1 MPRQQKQEQSREHCG
16 REPGR
21 AISWLLGRQ
30 RGELLGFGLE
40 LPLGPLWR
48 VLGVGEPGGVEELL
62 VRAVVVADEPELLA
76 LPHPPQHD
84 LHLPLARQSH
94 KANILDMVP
103 DVGDGERPV
112 LPDDI
117 EDCARDGL
125 RLLRRRCQLDRR
137 HLWLPLLRRPPHL
150 ECWLEL
156 VAAAAVRCR
165 IQGAAVG

>member
-94 KANILDMVP
+94 KANILKTREQISISPSFLFRGNIFFSEETFCRTGCVR
-103 DVGDGERPV
+103 G
-112 LPDDI
+112 
-117 EDCARDGL
+117 
-125 RLLRRRCQLDRR
+125 RRRK
-137 HLWLPLLRRPPHL
+137 
-150 ECWLEL
+150 
-156 VAAAAVRCR
+156 A
-165 IQGAAVG
+165 